1 MGKIYD
7 IGPRQTFTP
16 LPTGDYVLTLKD
28 VSEHIEEEDSQY
40 FKKGD
45 MRLEWTWEVAVPDE
59 EPAIRRSRAAP
70 PASWNEKST
79 FVKIAEALRLVDH
92 ERAVTEGAHINWD
105 VAIGKQ
111 CMGSILKLPKEGK
124 PGEWTDNI
132 KAFSPM
138 PAVPDSTPRAPLS
151 NAIAQRLKDL
161 LVFTDGDF
169 VVLPENM
176 TSGQMATMMREVG
189 SQALTATAKRNLAD
203 MRDMASMV
211 AVQLPAE
218 LQEEPGTN
226 KYGLLQVD
234 AIQRLIDGAQ
244 DV

>member
-7 IGPRQTFTP
+7 IGPRLTFTP

-40 FKKGD
+40 SKKGD

-59 EPAIRRSRAAP
+59 EPATRRSRAAP

-111 CMGSILKLPKEGK
+111 CIGSILKLPKESK

-132 KAFSPM
+132 KAFSPL
-138 PAVPDSTPRAPLS
+138 PAVPDSSAKAPLS
-151 NAIAQRLKDL
+151 NAIAQRLEDL
-161 LVFTDGDF
+161 LRLVDGSF
-169 VVLPENM
+169 VLLPDNM
-176 TSGQMATMMREVG
+176 TGGQMATMMREVG
-189 SQALTATAKRNLAD
+189 SQALTAAAKRNLAD
-203 MRDMASMV
+203 MRDMASMM
-211 AVQLPAE
+211 AVQLPEE
-218 LQEEPGTN
+218 LSKEPVTN
-226 KYGLLQVD
+226 KDGLLQLD
-234 AIQRLIDGAQ
+234 AIQKLIDATQ
-244 DV
+244 